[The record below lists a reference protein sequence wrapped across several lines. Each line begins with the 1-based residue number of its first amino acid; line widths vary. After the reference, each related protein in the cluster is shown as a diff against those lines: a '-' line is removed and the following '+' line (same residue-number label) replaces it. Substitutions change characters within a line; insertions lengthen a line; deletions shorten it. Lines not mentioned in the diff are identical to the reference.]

1 MRRSTRTW
9 LVGAVALSLL
19 VSACGSDEKETEGVG
34 ASESMPESI
43 TVGSANFA
51 ENVILMEMYAQALE
65 AKGAKVTRQPNIG
78 NREAYYAIVKK
89 GDVDVMPDYT
99 NSLLSFVTKGKP
111 DAANTDQQVA
121 RLNEVLKADKLGV
134 LNPSPAQDKDVLVCN
149 AETAAALSLKT
160 LEDVA
165 AKSGEIVLGG
175 PPEFATREPW
185 GLIGL
190 EKTYGATFK
199 EFKPLDTAGPITVEA
214 LKSNDVQCANLFS
227 TQSAVSANGFVV
239 MEDTKGIVPAENI
252 IPLVSDKVGLSTAAA
267 GALNAVSAALD
278 TTTLAGLVAKV
289 EIDKADPA
297 VVAKEFLTSKGL
309 A

>member
-1 MRRSTRTW
+1 MRRSTRSW

-19 VSACGSDEKETEGVG
+19 VSACGSDEKETAGVG

-65 AKGAKVTRQPNIG
+65 AKGAKVTRQRNIG

>member
-1 MRRSTRTW
+1 MRRSTRSW

-19 VSACGSDEKETEGVG
+19 VSACGSDEKETAGVG

-65 AKGAKVTRQPNIG
+65 AKGAKVTRQRNIG

-214 LKSNDVQCANLFS
+214 LKSNNVQCANLFS